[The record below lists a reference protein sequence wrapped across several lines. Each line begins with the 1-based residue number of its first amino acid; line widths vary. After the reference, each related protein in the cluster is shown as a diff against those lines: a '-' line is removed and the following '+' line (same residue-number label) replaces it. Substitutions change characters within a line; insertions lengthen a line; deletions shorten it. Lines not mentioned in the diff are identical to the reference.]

1 MFPLSQPALCLDS
14 RGGGKGVC
22 LCVGG
27 GSTLKQRVQGR
38 KEGAAE
44 GGGISQM
51 RREGEGKREMEG
63 LAFQKAID
71 RLPLKISY
79 WISLT
84 ETAF

>member
-1 MFPLSQPALCLDS
+1 MWK
-14 RGGGKGVC
+14 GGM
-22 LCVGG
+22 CVGG
-27 GSTLKQRVQGR
+27 GGEMDSTLERRVQGR
-38 KEGAAE
+38 EEGAAE
-44 GGGISQM
+44 GGGNRRVG
-51 RREGEGKREMEG
+51 RREGEAGRKTEK

>member
-14 RGGGKGVC
+14 GGLG
-22 LCVGG
+22 VGG
-27 GSTLKQRVQGR
+27 WVRYCRAGER

-44 GGGISQM
+44 GGGE
-51 RREGEGKREMEG
+51 RRQTSGEERGREAERETEK

>member
-1 MFPLSQPALCLDS
+1 MSGL
-14 RGGGKGVC
+14 KGEG
-22 LCVGG
+22 VGG
-27 GSTLKQRVQGR
+27 GGGGCTVVRGSTGGER
-38 KEGAAE
+38 KEQQREVGKDRQVEERVREAE
-44 GGGISQM
+44 
-51 RREGEGKREMEG
+51 REMEK

>member
-1 MFPLSQPALCLDS
+1 M
-14 RGGGKGVC
+14 
-22 LCVGG
+22 
-27 GSTLKQRVQGR
+27 QGR
-38 KEGAAE
+38 K
-44 GGGISQM
+44 
-51 RREGEGKREMEG
+51 RRERQRELGKDRQVEKSEREAEREPEK

>member
-1 MFPLSQPALCLDS
+1 MEKA
-14 RGGGKGVC
+14 R
-22 LCVGG
+22 
-27 GSTLKQRVQGR
+27 RVE
-38 KEGAAE
+38 K
-44 GGGISQM
+44 
-51 RREGEGKREMEG
+51 REGEAGRETEK

>member
-1 MFPLSQPALCLDS
+1 MWVVVAVG
-14 RGGGKGVC
+14 RMG
-22 LCVGG
+22 VGG
-27 GSTLKQRVQGR
+27 CTVEQGS
-38 KEGAAE
+38 
-44 GGGISQM
+44 
-51 RREGEGKREMEG
+51 REGERKEQQREVGKDRQVEGRVREAEREMEK

>member
-1 MFPLSQPALCLDS
+1 MVVAVVERGS
-14 RGGGKGVC
+14 RRGE
-22 LCVGG
+22 
-27 GSTLKQRVQGR
+27 R
-38 KEGAAE
+38 KEQQREVGKDRQVKERVREAE
-44 GGGISQM
+44 
-51 RREGEGKREMEG
+51 REMEK

>member
-14 RGGGKGVC
+14 RGWALRGLYCKAGSAGEKERSSKRRWGKADEWRRERGKGD
-22 LCVGG
+22 
-27 GSTLKQRVQGR
+27 
-38 KEGAAE
+38 
-44 GGGISQM
+44 
-51 RREGEGKREMEG
+51 RETEK
-63 LAFQKAID
+63 LDFQKAID

>member
-1 MFPLSQPALCLDS
+1 MFPLSQPALCLDFGGGGDSRAESTGEKGRS
-14 RGGGKGVC
+14 RGRWK
-22 LCVGG
+22 
-27 GSTLKQRVQGR
+27 KPDE
-38 KEGAAE
+38 K
-44 GGGISQM
+44 
-51 RREGEGKREMEG
+51 REGEAKREMEE